1 MIGVSLEGMG
11 TNMTIYYVG
20 DKDFTS
26 LAEAK
31 KEMRRTGKKGEKVKV
46 WANGD
51 WEPCG
56 EILLKGS
63 NRWHIVGGG
72 HDGNAY

>member
-1 MIGVSLEGMG
+1 
-11 TNMTIYYVG
+11 MTIYYVG

-31 KEMRRTGKKGEKVKV
+31 KEMRLTGKKGEKVKV

-51 WEPCG
+51 WEQCG

-63 NRWHIVGGG
+63 SRCHIVGEGR
-72 HDGNAY
+72 DGNAY

>member
-1 MIGVSLEGMG
+1 
-11 TNMTIYYVG
+11 MTIYYVG

-26 LAEAK
+26 LTEAK
-31 KEMRRTGKKGEKVKV
+31 KEMRRTGKKGEKVKI

-51 WEPCG
+51 WESCG

-63 NRWHIVGGG
+63 NRCHIVGGR